1 MNAIAESD
9 ERKPSLEEI
18 GRAGERWKAHYAEAF
33 AALPKGTAVIIHV
46 ASGEYVTA
54 PDWHL
59 ARGMFEQRFGT
70 GFVPAYSFTVGRPIF
85 VGGGLWLK

>member
-1 MNAIAESD
+1 MRSKFW
-9 ERKPSLEEI
+9 RRLT
-18 GRAGERWKAHYAEAF
+18 RATLHHADKVDG
-33 AALPKGTAVIIHV
+33 L
-46 ASGEYVTA
+46 
-54 PDWHL
+54 L